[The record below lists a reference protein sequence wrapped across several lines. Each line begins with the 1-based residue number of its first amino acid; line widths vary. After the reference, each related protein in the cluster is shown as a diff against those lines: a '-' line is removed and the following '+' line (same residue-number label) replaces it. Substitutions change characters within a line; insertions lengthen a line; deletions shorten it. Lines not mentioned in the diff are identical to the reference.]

1 MPTLEIE
8 VNLDKAKHYG
18 LKPGDVRRAA
28 TTLVSGLEVGNLFDE
43 QKVFEVVVWGTPNT
57 RRNLTSIQELLIE
70 TPSRGYV
77 PLKDVADVRI
87 RPTATEIHR
96 DMAAR
101 RMDVTASVR
110 GRDLAAVAADIE
122 RGLKG
127 IQFPLEYRAELL
139 GEYADRLAAQ
149 KRVLTFGVAAAIRS
163 EERRVGKECRS
174 RGAPCNEREKE
185 T

>member
-1 MPTLEIE
+1 M
-8 VNLDKAKHYG
+8 
-18 LKPGDVRRAA
+18 
-28 TTLVSGLEVGNLFDE
+28 
-43 QKVFEVVVWGTPNT
+43 
-57 RRNLTSIQELLIE
+57 
-70 TPSRGYV
+70 
-77 PLKDVADVRI
+77 RI
-87 RPTATEIHR
+87 RPTSTEIHR

-149 KRVLTFGVAAAIRS
+149 KRVLTFGVAAAIGIFLLLQGFF
-163 EERRVGKECRS
+163 RRWPLATVGFVTLPMGVVG
-174 RGAPCNEREKE
+174 GAVAACVGEGGLLSLGSLAGF
-185 T
+185 